1 MVIIVNKMHKIATNQ
16 RDNID
21 VSKIYAVEQKRWGSV
36 WVRYLDE
43 KNNKKISKSRSNI
56 YELCC
61 NINILRLIQQLP
73 QIFPK
78 IEK

>member
-1 MVIIVNKMHKIATNQ
+1 MYKIAVNQ
-16 RDNID
+16 RDNIS
-21 VSKIYAVEQKRWGSV
+21 VSKIYAIVQKRWGSV
-36 WVRYLDE
+36 WVYYLDE

-61 NINILRLIQQLP
+61 NINIYRLIQQLP

>member
-1 MVIIVNKMHKIATNQ
+1 MHKIAINQ

-36 WVRYLDE
+36 WVKYIDE
-43 KNNKKISKSRSNI
+43 KNNKKISVSRQNIFELCVNLNI
-56 YELCC
+56 Y
-61 NINILRLIQQLP
+61 RLIQQLP
-73 QIFPK
+73 QIVPK

>member
-1 MVIIVNKMHKIATNQ
+1 MYKIGINQ

-21 VSKIYAVEQKRWGSV
+21 VSKIYSIEQKSWGSV
-36 WVRYLDE
+36 WIRYLDK
-43 KNNKKISKSRSNI
+43 KNNKKISKSRENI
-56 YELCC
+56 YELCVKV
-61 NINILRLIQQLP
+61 NVFRLIQQLP

>member
-1 MVIIVNKMHKIATNQ
+1 MYKIAINQ

-21 VSKIYAVEQKRWGSV
+21 VSKIYAIEQKRWGSV

-43 KNNKKISKSRSNI
+43 KNNKKIAKSRENI
-56 YELCC
+56 YELYAKV
-61 NINILRLIQQLP
+61 NIYRLIQQLSK
-73 QIFPK
+73 IIPK

>member
-1 MVIIVNKMHKIATNQ
+1 MYKIYVNS

-21 VSKIYAVEQKRWGSV
+21 ISKIYAIEQKRWGSI
-36 WVRYLDE
+36 WIRYIDD
-43 KNNKKISKSRSNI
+43 KKNKKISKSRENI
-56 YELCC
+56 YDLCC
-61 NINILRLIQQLP
+61 KVNIFRLLQQLP

>member
-1 MVIIVNKMHKIATNQ
+1 MHKIAVNQ

-21 VSKIYAVEQKRWGSV
+21 VSKIYSVEQKRWGST

-43 KNNKKISKSRSNI
+43 KNNKKISKTRENVH
-56 YELCC
+56 EFCC
-61 NINILRLIQQLP
+61 KLNILRLIQQLP

>member
-1 MVIIVNKMHKIATNQ
+1 MHKIAVNQ

-36 WVRYLDE
+36 WIRYLDE
-43 KNNKKISKSRSNI
+43 KNNKKISKTRENI
-56 YELCC
+56 FEFCC
-61 NINILRLIQQLP
+61 KVNILRLIQQLS
-73 QIFPK
+73 QIIPK